1 MTPEE
6 LSRELSDLDRL
17 GPPALDPAALLRLET
32 QLADLEGENTELRQ
46 KVQERDARIH
56 RLTAELESRKRELLD
71 LESLHERE
79 QKEQDNRAAEW
90 RRREA
95 FWATSAQRERADR
108 RAKGVEKTRWMSLG
122 LAGLMLGLGF
132 LWAGERY
139 WTFTHDEHL
148 LMLEAAAKDKA
159 AAVVLVQQARQE
171 YEKAARLNRRA
182 RRSADSAN
190 RTPEAGGNSPPGEN
204 NDRSA
209 AGQVWK

>member
-17 GPPALDPAALLRLET
+17 GPPAVDPAALLRLET

-46 KVQERDARIH
+46 KMQERDARIH

-71 LESLHERE
+71 LEFLHERE

-90 RRREA
+90 RRCEA
-95 FWATSAQRERADR
+95 FWATSAQQERADR

-122 LAGLMLGLGF
+122 VAGLMLGLGF

-182 RRSADSAN
+182 RRSAGSAN
-190 RTPEAGGNSPPGEN
+190 RTRKPAETARRERTAIARLP
-204 NDRSA
+204 A
-209 AGQVWK
+209 KVWK